1 VVVDRVSAGERVAC
15 VWVPFFAAAAAERCE
30 PAIVERPLAI
40 VRGMP
45 PATCV
50 VEANA
55 AAHERGVAPGLTETE
70 ARARCSGLVT
80 REFSEEQVASARHA
94 LLEATLAVS
103 PRIEDAGP
111 GLVYVDIAGLGRLI
125 GDEAAIGE
133 RLVRHARAVGL
144 RACLGIAGSRT
155 AARVA
160 ARQATARI
168 VAVPPGGER
177 GVLAA
182 APLAVLDLP
191 APLETTLAR
200 WGVTT
205 LGELAALPR
214 AGLAERLGP
223 AGLRAH
229 DLALG
234 RDTDPFRPYLPPP
247 FWEEAQGLDW
257 EIDDLGAL
265 VAVLGRTLERL
276 CARLRAA
283 HVWADRLDVQL
294 QLATGARHE
303 RTIALAQPTCEVALM
318 LTLIRFELAAHPPP
332 ASVTGVALSVR
343 AVLGQAG
350 QGGLWQP
357 PAPRQRDLAALVARL
372 AELVGGDN
380 FGSPELV
387 DSHRPDAVAL
397 IPFSPPDD
405 GADGE
410 RCGLGGGAAILDHGT
425 PRVSDGHPA
434 PGSPSQLMLRRLR
447 PAPRVEVVTE
457 GQRPLRVRR
466 RDVAMRVVAGAGP
479 WRVSG
484 EWWDAHG
491 WARDEWDL
499 LLHDGTLCRLAHD
512 HVTDAWM
519 LDGIYD

>member
-1 VVVDRVSAGERVAC
+1 VVVDRVSAGKRVAC

-30 PAIVERPLAI
+30 SALVERPLAI

-45 PATCV
+45 PATGV

-55 AAHERGVAPGLTETE
+55 AARERGVAPGLTETE

-94 LLEATLAVS
+94 LLEAALAVS

-144 RACLGIAGSRT
+144 RARLGIAGSRT
-155 AARVA
+155 AARVT

-168 VAVPPGGER
+168 VAVPAGGER
-177 GVLAA
+177 GALAA

-191 APLETTLAR
+191 AQLETTLAR

-247 FWEEAQGLDW
+247 FWEETQGLDW

-265 VAVLGRTLERL
+265 VAVLGRTLEQL
-276 CARLRAA
+276 CARLTAA

-318 LTLIRFELAAHPPP
+318 LALIRFELVAHPPP
-332 ASVTGVALSVR
+332 ASVTGVVLSARV
-343 AVLGQAG
+343 VLGQAG

-397 IPFSPPDD
+397 IPFSPPDEN
-405 GADGE
+405 ADG
-410 RCGLGGGAAILDHGT
+410 RGSSGGGAA
-425 PRVSDGHPA
+425 VSDPWGSVVEDGRPA
-434 PGSPSQLMLRRLR
+434 PGTHSQLMLRRLR
-447 PAPRVEVVTE
+447 PAPRVEVVTDGE
-457 GQRPLRVRR
+457 WPLRVRR

-512 HVTDAWM
+512 RVTGAWM

>member
-1 VVVDRVSAGERVAC
+1 MVDRVSSGKRVAC

-30 PAIVERPLAI
+30 PALAERPLAI

-45 PATCV
+45 PVTRV

-55 AAHERGVAPGLTETE
+55 AARERGVAPAMTEAE
-70 ARARCSGLVT
+70 ARARCPGLVT
-80 REFSEEQVASARHA
+80 RACSEERVASARQV
-94 LLEATLAVS
+94 LLEAALDVS
-103 PRIEDAGP
+103 PRLEDAGP
-111 GLVYVDIAGLGRLI
+111 GLVYVDIAGLGRLV
-125 GDEAAIGE
+125 GDDAAIGE

-144 RACLGIAGSRT
+144 RARLGIAGSRT
-155 AARVA
+155 AARVT

-168 VAVPPGGER
+168 VVVPPGGER
-177 GVLAA
+177 VALAA

-191 APLETTLAR
+191 AEVETMLAR

-234 RDTDPFRPYLPPP
+234 RDTDPFRPYVPPP

-257 EIDDLGAL
+257 EIDELGAL

-276 CARLRAA
+276 CARLTAA

-294 QLATGARHE
+294 QFATGARHE
-303 RTIALAQPTCEVALM
+303 RTIALAHPTCEVALM
-318 LTLIRFELAAHPPP
+318 LALVRFELAAHPPP
-332 ASVTGVALSVR
+332 AAVTGVVVSAR

-357 PAPRQRDLAALVARL
+357 PTPRQRDLAALVARL
-372 AELVGGDN
+372 TELVGDDN
-380 FGSPELV
+380 FGSPELL

-397 IPFSPPDD
+397 LPFSPPPEDD
-405 GADGE
+405 
-410 RCGLGGGAAILDHGT
+410 RGGSG
-425 PRVSDGHPA
+425 RPA
-434 PGSPSQLMLRRLR
+434 SEAPAQLMLRRLR
-447 PAPRVEVVTE
+447 PAPRVEVVTDGE
-457 GQRPLRVRR
+457 RPLRVRR
-466 RDVAMRVVAGAGP
+466 RGVALRVVAGAGP
-479 WRVSG
+479 WRASG

-499 LLHDGTLCRLAHD
+499 LLHDGTLCRLARD
-512 HVTDAWM
+512 RVTGAWV